1 MLGISGGI
9 EPIFNFSY
17 TRMTKSLHDGD
28 VAYKVYTPIVKEYM
42 ENHNIKNEEDL
53 PDFFVNAQTI
63 NPFKREK
70 MQGVWQKHID
80 ASISSTVN
88 LPNSATVEEVE
99 QLYIEA
105 WKQGCKGLTIF
116 RDGCERAAILTSTP
130 EKKEEPKV
138 EAKAKYFIRKTWAD
152 KKSQIGAYASLENA
166 KKACDE
172 AGKDFEVYDEKGKLI
187 YPPAVGSEDFKIGDT
202 VKLLTGA
209 KWSTGSKIQPWV
221 FNKTLYVREIR
232 DNGILIVSTL
242 PVGPITGS
250 VRPNL
255 VELIKPKSIT
265 TTTKKDTFKSY
276 LVIIT
281 ADTLNVRNGAGTQYK
296 INTTV
301 KKGQV
306 YTIVDERNGWG
317 KLKSGA
323 GWIYLDKYTKKI

>member
-1 MLGISGGI
+1 MPWDFKPWGCASGSKGSCNNGWIQFEICEDNLGDKKYFEAIYKEACELTAYLCVIHNLDPKGTVTVNGVKV
-9 EPIFNFSY
+9 PIILCHADAHKLGFGSN
-17 TRMTKSLHDGD
+17 HGD
-28 VAYKVYTPIVKEYM
+28 VY
-42 ENHNIKNEEDL
+42 HW
-53 PDFFVNAQTI
+53 
-63 NPFKREK
+63 FKK
-70 MQGVWQKHID
+70 YGKDMDD
-80 ASISSTVN
+80 ARNDVAK
-88 LPNSATVEEVE
+88 L
-99 QLYIEA
+99 IEA
-105 WKQGCKGLTIF
+105 IKIQ
-116 RDGCERAAILTSTP
+116 P

-187 YPPAVGSEDFKIGDT
+187 YPPAAGSEDFKVGDT

-209 KWSTGSKIQPWV
+209 KWSTGSNIQPWV
-221 FNKTLYVREIR
+221 FSKTLYIREIR

-242 PVGPITGS
+242 PTGPITGS

-255 VELIKPKSIT
+255 VELIKSKPT
-265 TTTKKDTFKSY
+265 TSTKKDTFKSY

-281 ADTLNVRNGAGTQYK
+281 ANTLNVRNGAGTQYR

-306 YTIVDERNGWG
+306 YTIVDERDGWG